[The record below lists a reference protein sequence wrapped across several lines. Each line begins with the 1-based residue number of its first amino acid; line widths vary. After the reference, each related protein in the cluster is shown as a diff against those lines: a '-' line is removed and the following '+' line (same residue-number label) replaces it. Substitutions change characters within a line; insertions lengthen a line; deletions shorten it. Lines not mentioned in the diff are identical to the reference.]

1 MLTGRRVEENKR
13 TRDGEEIVVRVL
25 KFDGRE
31 RRRWPAR
38 VARHDGPLIVLD
50 AVFDEE
56 ILHDLLGTIGAGTI
70 SREYYWLDRWYNV
83 FRFFE
88 PTGEF
93 RNLYC
98 NINMPPTL
106 SESVLDY
113 VDLDIDILVWPDENI
128 IILDESD
135 FEENAVKFKY
145 PTELRE
151 QARRAFDELQRL
163 LRERSRGVDIAS
175 FVP

>member
-1 MLTGRRVEENKR
+1 MESG
-13 TRDGEEIVVRVL
+13 DIVTINSR
-25 KFDGRE
+25 KYD
-31 RRRWPAR
+31 
-38 VARHDGPLIVLD
+38 
-50 AVFDEE
+50 
-56 ILHDLLGTIGAGTI
+56 GTIRRSWTCRFVSQEDSLFIFEGEFEFAVSHPDLGQIAPGTR
-70 SREYYWLDRWYNV
+70 SLEYYWLDRWYNV

>member
-1 MLTGRRVEENKR
+1 
-13 TRDGEEIVVRVL
+13 
-25 KFDGRE
+25 
-31 RRRWPAR
+31 
-38 VARHDGPLIVLD
+38 
-50 AVFDEE
+50 
-56 ILHDLLGTIGAGTI
+56 
-70 SREYYWLDRWYNV
+70 
-83 FRFFE
+83 
-88 PTGEF
+88 
-93 RNLYC
+93 
-98 NINMPPTL
+98 MPPTL